1 MPNGLDAHN
10 GCSEFQNRKKWWRR
24 KKEVEAR
31 SVDAKQRAG
40 VATTPGAEE
49 RLARIGQR
57 AKLHGKMEQK
67 ALEMLEDE
75 DEVAES

>member
-1 MPNGLDAHN
+1 M
-10 GCSEFQNRKKWWRR
+10 
-24 KKEVEAR
+24 EAR

-67 ALEMLEDE
+67 AIEMLEDE